1 MHEENHHR
9 DHHIGNA
16 HERNNESRRLL
27 NPLAAAHH
35 ADADQK
41 REYRADD
48 TCRELRIC
56 HIETVGLK
64 CRLRVVRAEQIK
76 TAGIGEQQ
84 EDDENRRESLAL

>member
-1 MHEENHHR
+1 MHDKDHQG
-9 DHHIGNA
+9 DHHISDA
-16 HERNNESRRLL
+16 HERNHETRGLFNA
-27 NPLAAAHH
+27 LAAAHH

-41 REYRADD
+41 CEHRADD

-56 HIETVGLK
+56 HIETVGLE